1 MKSLKGQSSN
11 CAVAAKREGGVPP
24 SLNFP
29 LYMQDITK
37 FPLKKSFH
45 GLLSHFFFLTILGTK
60 TWIEQDIYLR
70 SHSKLLME
78 EQGFLIPRKSF
89 WEAG

>member
-1 MKSLKGQSSN
+1 
-11 CAVAAKREGGVPP
+11 
-24 SLNFP
+24 
-29 LYMQDITK
+29 MQDVTK

-45 GLLSHFFFLTILGTK
+45 GLFKVIFFFLTILGTK
-60 TWIEQDIYLR
+60 TRIEQDIYLR

-78 EQGFLIPRKSF
+78 RTRLPDSQKKVSGSA